1 MIPYGKRH
9 PVVLRWISIKN
20 LSPQTFLTIALNT
33 VYVMSCKLSV
43 SAPQRDDRLSYFCD
57 VFVLLGQPYYD
68 NLCCCTDHF
77 EDSLNV
83 ADIADFD
90 SADGLRNSFY
100 DDVINDAALS
110 SSRDSLSRDFSR
122 YDVSFSQL

>member
-1 MIPYGKRH
+1 
-9 PVVLRWISIKN
+9 
-20 LSPQTFLTIALNT
+20 
-33 VYVMSCKLSV
+33 MSCKLSV
-43 SAPQRDDRLSYFCD
+43 SAPQRDDILSYFCD

-77 EDSLNV
+77 EDALNL